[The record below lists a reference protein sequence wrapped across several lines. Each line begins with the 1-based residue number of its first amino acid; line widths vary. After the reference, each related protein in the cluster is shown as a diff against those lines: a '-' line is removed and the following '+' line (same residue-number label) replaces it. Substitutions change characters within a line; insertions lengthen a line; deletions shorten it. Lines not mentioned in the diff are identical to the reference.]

1 MRHWFYT
8 AAEEGVIGDVAF
20 AELERELNRRGL
32 RPVWQPQ
39 QGPLPG
45 AGGIGGAAV
54 VKGVVNVPLGV
65 AGTNGVLLFTVLQD
79 GPNHRTP
86 PLLLIAWL
94 ESVGATIDCQN
105 DQLILQDGS
114 ATPMRKLPTKHRA
127 VDIMNFSADGWDL
140 PRNL

>member
-54 VKGVVNVPLGV
+54 VKV
-65 AGTNGVLLFTVLQD
+65 
-79 GPNHRTP
+79 
-86 PLLLIAWL
+86 W
-94 ESVGATIDCQN
+94 
-105 DQLILQDGS
+105 
-114 ATPMRKLPTKHRA
+114 
-127 VDIMNFSADGWDL
+127 
-140 PRNL
+140 